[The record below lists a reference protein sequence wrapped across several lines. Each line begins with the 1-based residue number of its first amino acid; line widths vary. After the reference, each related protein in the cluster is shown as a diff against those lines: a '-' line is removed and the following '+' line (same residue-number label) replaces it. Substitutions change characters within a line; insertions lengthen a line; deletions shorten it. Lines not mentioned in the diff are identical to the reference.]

1 MKKNL
6 IKSLKNLLKAYGG
19 ENSNKN
25 NAVQIID
32 EITETLGGETTS
44 KSKNLVEAID
54 KLSNQVS
61 ESSGGS
67 NPNRVQLVIGT
78 YENLFDSVG
87 LETLATALNNQQAT
101 AIILTAS
108 MLFAS
113 VYMDEESGK
122 FAILATDFVYAPT
135 TDDFSIPPSQ
145 LIWGNGYKFAD
156 GFSMYTWN
164 PSTKKMKDVTQ
175 QYGQAQAVAVIIW
188 HPLPDGSWPPF

>member
-61 ESSGGS
+61 EGGSGG
-67 NPNRVQLVIGT
+67 NPNRVQVIEGPAKNPWG
-78 YENLFDSVG
+78 EVG
-87 LETLATALNNQQAT
+87 LETLAQALATNNAT
-101 AIILTAS
+101 AFLNGSLPVPLEGSVDEYGTEIIGTFCT
-108 MLFAS
+108 M
-113 VYMDEESGK
+113 
-122 FAILATDFVYAPT
+122 T
-135 TDDFSIPPSQ
+135 TDGI
-145 LIWGNGYKFAD
+145 
-156 GFSMYTWN
+156 
-164 PSTKKMKDVTQ
+164 
-175 QYGQAQAVAVIIW
+175 AVANQVGWAIMQDAEILFCYFAYDPSSSKVIDMSKEIANTISITIIW
-188 HPLPDGSWPPF
+188 HPLPEASS